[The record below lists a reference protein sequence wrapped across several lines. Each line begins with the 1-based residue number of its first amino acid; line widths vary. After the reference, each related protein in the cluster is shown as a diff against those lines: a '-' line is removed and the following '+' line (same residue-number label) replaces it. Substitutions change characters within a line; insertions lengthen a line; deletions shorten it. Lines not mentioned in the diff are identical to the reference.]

1 MKRQLIITV
10 IATVLVL
17 TLGIVC
23 ETASYRISTA
33 YRQRLLTVGAALG
46 RGNWQDALQRTLE
59 ISEQW
64 EKQCGIV
71 QLWINH
77 GDTDQVTQG
86 LLQLR
91 AAILYQD
98 ELEALEAFDACMEN
112 FGHLHHRDAFT
123 LKNIL

>member
-1 MKRQLIITV
+1 MKRQLIIT
-10 IATVLVL
+10 ITATVLVL

-23 ETASYRISTA
+23 EAASHRISTS
-33 YRQRLLTVGAALG
+33 YQQRMLTVGAALG
-46 RGNWQDALQRTLE
+46 RGSWQAALQSTLE
-59 ISEQW
+59 LSSRW
-64 EKQCGIV
+64 EKECGIV
-71 QLWINH
+71 QLWVNH
-77 GDTDQVTQG
+77 ADTDQVTQG

-98 ELEALEAFDACMEN
+98 ELAALQAFDACMEN

>member
-1 MKRQLIITV
+1 MGQGLGGASTCLL
-10 IATVLVL
+10 IATA
-17 TLGIVC
+17 GAIVSYIPIGQI
-23 ETASYRISTA
+23 ASKI
-33 YRQRLLTVGAALG
+33 G
-46 RGNWQDALQRTLE
+46 RRRT
-59 ISEQW
+59 IQG
-64 EKQCGIV
+64 GIV

-91 AAILYQD
+91 AAFLYQD

>member
-33 YRQRLLTVGAALG
+33 YRQRILTVGAALG

-59 ISEQW
+59 ISSNG
-64 EKQCGIV
+64 KSGAASCSCGS
-71 QLWINH
+71 
-77 GDTDQVTQG
+77 TT
-86 LLQLR
+86 
-91 AAILYQD
+91 AIPI
-98 ELEALEAFDACMEN
+98 
-112 FGHLHHRDAFT
+112 R
-123 LKNIL
+123 